1 MDSIVVRMVKVNK
14 SFSGVR
20 VLQDVSFSLKEKEI
34 HGLLGKNGA
43 GKSTLMKILAGVE
56 KQDNGFIEVFDKKI
70 EITHQSLELH
80 KKIAMIFQEFSL
92 IPSLSVS
99 DNIFLPR
106 LPNLKFRF
114 IPFQNFK
121 KESSRILQLLGV
133 EINPD
138 IYVENLS
145 VAEKQF
151 VEIAKALTENKK
163 ILIMD
168 EPTAALSVDQ
178 TKVLFNV
185 MKKLN
190 EQGVSIIYIS
200 HDIKQVFE
208 VCDRITVL
216 RDGKNILTIEVKN
229 TTIKEIVENIT
240 GQGQVGKN
248 ETRFAGL
255 QKKHQP
261 KEPLLVVKNLK
272 VGQRVNGVS
281 FEVFPGE
288 IIGIAGLTGSG
299 RTELLESI
307 SGMVP
312 FQDGKIII
320 KGKEFHHMTPQM
332 ALKAGLLLI
341 PDERQTKGLIISHT
355 IHNNLTLPI
364 LKNIK
369 NLVFLNLT
377 KSKEISKKLI
387 ETLNIIT
394 TGFDQRV
401 DNLSGGNQQKV
412 VLSRM
417 FSRNLPIILLDDP
430 TLGIDVESKK
440 EIINL
445 VRKYTTS
452 GDKAVIL
459 VSSEVEVL
467 VNTCDRVLILRKGK
481 ITNELISKGSD
492 EISETNILS
501 RM

>member
-1 MDSIVVRMVKVNK
+1 MESIVVRMVKINK
-14 SFSGVR
+14 SFSRVR
-20 VLQDVSFSLKEKEI
+20 VLQDISFSLKEKEI

-56 KQDNGFIEVFDKKI
+56 KQDNGFIEIFDKRL
-70 EITHQSLELH
+70 EIIHQPLELH

-99 DNIFLPR
+99 DNIFLPL
-106 LPNLKFRF
+106 LPYLKFRF

-121 KESSRILQLLGV
+121 KESSRVLQLLGI
-133 EINPD
+133 EIDPD
-138 IYVENLS
+138 IIVEKLS

-151 VEIAKALTENKK
+151 VEIAKALNENKK

-168 EPTAALSVDQ
+168 EPTAALSIDQ
-178 TKVLFNV
+178 TKILFNV

-190 EQGVSIIYIS
+190 DQGVSIVYIS

-216 RDGKNILTIEVKN
+216 RDGRNILTTEVKN
-229 TTIKEIVENIT
+229 TTVKEIVENIT
-240 GQGQVGKN
+240 GQSQVKRS
-248 ETRFAGL
+248 ETRFVGF
-255 QKKHQP
+255 QKKQQN
-261 KEPLLVVKNLK
+261 KEPLLIVKNLK

-281 FEVFPGE
+281 FKIFPGE
-288 IIGIAGLTGSG
+288 IVGIAGLTGSG

-307 SGMVP
+307 SGMIP
-312 FQDGKIII
+312 FQNGKVII
-320 KGKEFHHMTPQM
+320 KGNEFDHMIPRW
-332 ALKAGLLLI
+332 ALKAGLILI
-341 PDERQTKGLIISHT
+341 PDERQSKGLVTSHT
-355 IHNNLTLPI
+355 IHNNLTLSI
-364 LKNIK
+364 LKTIK
-369 NLVFLNLT
+369 SKVFLNFI

-445 VRKYTTS
+445 VRKYAAS

-459 VSSEVEVL
+459 VSSEIEVL
-467 VNTCDRVLILRKGK
+467 VNTCDRVLFLRKGE
-481 ITNELISKGSD
+481 IIDELISKGGD
-492 EISETNILS
+492 EISEANILA
-501 RM
+501 RI